1 MKGGM
6 SVSKGEGRQL
16 YTS

>member
-1 MKGGM
+1 MKGEK